1 MVILIIIKFI
11 KIQYINYFSD
21 LFVLTFIVSF
31 FLDNYIKYSI
41 IIYLIKVLLE
51 FGIYKI
57 RLDKLLYKIILNLL
71 WIFLVFTKVD
81 YSNVDNEVEEK
92 LKKEKDKLLQM
103 MTNSN
108 QNELLEE
115 IISFN
120 NNYR

>member
-1 MVILIIIKFI
+1 M
-11 KIQYINYFSD
+11 
-21 LFVLTFIVSF
+21 
-31 FLDNYIKYSI
+31 
-41 IIYLIKVLLE
+41 
-51 FGIYKI
+51 
-57 RLDKLLYKIILNLL
+57 NLL

>member
-1 MVILIIIKFI
+1 M
-11 KIQYINYFSD
+11 
-21 LFVLTFIVSF
+21 
-31 FLDNYIKYSI
+31 
-41 IIYLIKVLLE
+41 
-51 FGIYKI
+51 
-57 RLDKLLYKIILNLL
+57 NLL

-120 NNYR
+120 NNMIIAKMSDNLLNALKIILL